1 MFEPGKTHEY
11 IRMKDSEDIQHQ
23 QMKERMKKEDTR
35 RLRMIVNCELHD
47 KNKIIAIGD

>member
-1 MFEPGKTHEY
+1 MFKQGKTYEY
-11 IRMKDSEDIQHQ
+11 IRMKDSEGIPHQ

-35 RLRMIVNCELHD
+35 RLRMILNCELHD

>member
-1 MFEPGKTHEY
+1 VFKQGKTYEY
-11 IRMKDSEDIQHQ
+11 IRMEDREGTQHQ

-35 RLRMIVNCELHD
+35 RLRTILNCELHD

>member
-1 MFEPGKTHEY
+1 VFEQGKTYEY
-11 IRMKDSEDIQHQ
+11 IRMKDSEGIQHQ

-35 RLRMIVNCELHD
+35 RLRMILNCELHD